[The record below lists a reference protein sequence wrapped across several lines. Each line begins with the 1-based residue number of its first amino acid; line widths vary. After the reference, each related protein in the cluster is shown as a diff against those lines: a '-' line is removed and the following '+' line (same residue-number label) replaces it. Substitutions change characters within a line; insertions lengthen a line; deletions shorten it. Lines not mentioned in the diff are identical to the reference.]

1 MKGLLYYTKPSNLH
15 SYEDATE
22 LSCRFESY
30 FIEKVEK
37 IRNKLLAENSTG
49 SNPHE
54 YDVPS
59 KAILETF
66 TSSNLEEIIKLIKQ
80 SPNKQSIADP
90 IPTWL
95 LKKCVEPLAP
105 YLLHIINTSIET
117 GVVPNT
123 FKEAVVTPLIKKPS
137 LDPENLKN
145 YRPVSNLC
153 FMSKLLEKVVANHIY
168 LTEHKWYLLKEPF
181 HKRQSQL

>member
-1 MKGLLYYTKPSNLH
+1 MCNIYLLKHLET
-15 SYEDATE
+15 
-22 LSCRFESY
+22 
-30 FIEKVEK
+30 I
-37 IRNKLLAENSTG
+37 
-49 SNPHE
+49 E

-66 TSSNLEEIIKLIKQ
+66 ISSNLEEIIKLIKQ

-153 FMSKLLEKVVANHIY
+153 FMSKLLEKVAKRLNAHKDIHNLRASHQSAY
-168 LTEHKWYLLKEPF
+168 RRYHSTETALIKIQNDIL
-181 HKRQSQL
+181 RSMD